1 VQEIIDHIGC
11 QHDQLTQLYFTEK
24 LFKTEEN
31 KYQMFDY
38 KYIEFS
44 QLLDSML
51 VMNEVK
57 HPALPIL
64 FPDQTVLIEI
74 N

>member
-1 VQEIIDHIGC
+1 
-11 QHDQLTQLYFTEK
+11 
-24 LFKTEEN
+24 
-31 KYQMFDY
+31 MFDY